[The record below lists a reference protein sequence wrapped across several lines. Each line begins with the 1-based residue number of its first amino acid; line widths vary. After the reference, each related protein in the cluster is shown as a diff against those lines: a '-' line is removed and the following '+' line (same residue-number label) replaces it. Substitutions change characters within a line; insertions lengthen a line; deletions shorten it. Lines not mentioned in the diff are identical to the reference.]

1 MSHIAKEDRAYMK
14 RHALIHSLYNE
25 IENKVKTLSHEVKE
39 NPGLRP
45 VLDRYIEHIK
55 SRQEEARALQEYFH
69 FLLQSLYSMDKDKDN
84 DKDKSPSVTPG
95 PKKHAHSS
103 KIIKQLQVDEKAI
116 LFELDKWTEKTK
128 NAMIPPPKT

>member
-1 MSHIAKEDRAYMK
+1 MSHIAKEDRAHMK
-14 RHALIHSLYNE
+14 RHALIQSLNDE

-55 SRQEEARALQEYFH
+55 SRQDEARALQEYFH
-69 FLLQSLYSMDKDKDN
+69 FLLQSLYNLEKDKDN
-84 DKDKSPSVTPG
+84 SPPLVPG
-95 PKKHAHSS
+95 PKKHSHSHSS

-128 NAMIPPPKT
+128 AR

>member
-1 MSHIAKEDRAYMK
+1 MSHIAKEDRAHMK
-14 RHALIHSLYNE
+14 RHALIHSLYDE

-45 VLDRYIEHIK
+45 ILDRYTEHVK
-55 SRQEEARALQEYFH
+55 SRQDEARALPEYFH
-69 FLLQSLYSMDKDKDN
+69 FLLQSLYTIEKDKDKDKDKDN
-84 DKDKSPSVTPG
+84 SHPVVPG
-95 PKKHAHSS
+95 PKKHSSHSS

-128 NAMIPPPKT
+128 AR

>member
-1 MSHIAKEDRAYMK
+1 MSHIAKDDRAHMK
-14 RHALIHSLYNE
+14 RHALIHSLYDE

-45 VLDRYIEHIK
+45 VLDRYVEHIK
-55 SRQEEARALQEYFH
+55 SRQDEARALQEYFH
-69 FLLQSLYSMDKDKDN
+69 FLLQSLYTIDKDKDKDKDKDN
-84 DKDKSPSVTPG
+84 SHHLVPEHVSG
-95 PKKHAHSS
+95 SKKHSSHSS

-128 NAMIPPPKT
+128 TR

>member
-1 MSHIAKEDRAYMK
+1 MSHIAKDDRAHMK
-14 RHALIHSLYNE
+14 RHALIHSLYDE

-45 VLDRYIEHIK
+45 ILDRYIEHIK
-55 SRQEEARALQEYFH
+55 SRQDEARALQEYFH
-69 FLLQSLYSMDKDKDN
+69 FLLQSLYTI
-84 DKDKSPSVTPG
+84 DKSHPVVPG
-95 PKKHAHSS
+95 PKKHSHSS

-128 NAMIPPPKT
+128 AR

>member
-1 MSHIAKEDRAYMK
+1 MSHIAKEDRAHMK
-14 RHALIHSLYNE
+14 RHALIHSLYDE

-45 VLDRYIEHIK
+45 ILNRYIEHIK

-69 FLLQSLYSMDKDKDN
+69 FLLQSLYTIDKDN
-84 DKDKSPSVTPG
+84 SPPLVPGPG
-95 PKKHAHSS
+95 PKKHSSHSS

-116 LFELDKWTEKTK
+116 LFELDKWTEITEKTK
-128 NAMIPPPKT
+128 I

>member
-1 MSHIAKEDRAYMK
+1 MSHIAKEDRAHMK
-14 RHALIHSLYNE
+14 RHALIHSLYDE

-45 VLDRYIEHIK
+45 ILDRYTEHVK
-55 SRQEEARALQEYFH
+55 SRQDEARALQEYFH
-69 FLLQSLYSMDKDKDN
+69 FLLQSLYTIEKDKDKD
-84 DKDKSPSVTPG
+84 DSHPLVPR
-95 PKKHAHSS
+95 PKKHSHSHSS

-128 NAMIPPPKT
+128 AR

>member
-1 MSHIAKEDRAYMK
+1 MSHIAKDDRAHMK
-14 RHALIHSLYNE
+14 RHALIHSLYDE

-45 VLDRYIEHIK
+45 VLDRYIEHVK
-55 SRQEEARALQEYFH
+55 SRQDEARALQEYFH
-69 FLLQSLYSMDKDKDN
+69 FLLQSLYTIEKDKDKD
-84 DKDKSPSVTPG
+84 DSHPLVPR
-95 PKKHAHSS
+95 PKKHSHSHSS

-128 NAMIPPPKT
+128 AR

>member
-1 MSHIAKEDRAYMK
+1 MSHIAKEDRAHMK
-14 RHALIHSLYNE
+14 RHALIHSLYDE

-45 VLDRYIEHIK
+45 VLDRYIEHVK
-55 SRQEEARALQEYFH
+55 SRQDEARALQEYFH
-69 FLLQSLYSMDKDKDN
+69 FLLQSLYTIDKDKDKDKDKDN
-84 DKDKSPSVTPG
+84 SHPVVPGPG
-95 PKKHAHSS
+95 PKKHSHSHSS

-128 NAMIPPPKT
+128 AP

>member
-1 MSHIAKEDRAYMK
+1 MSHIAKEDRAHMK
-14 RHALIHSLYNE
+14 RHALIHSLYDE

-45 VLDRYIEHIK
+45 VLDRYVEHIK

-69 FLLQSLYSMDKDKDN
+69 FLLQSLYTI
-84 DKDKSPSVTPG
+84 DKSPPIAELAPG
-95 PKKHAHSS
+95 PKKHSSHSS

-128 NAMIPPPKT
+128 TR

>member
-1 MSHIAKEDRAYMK
+1 MSHIAKEDRAHMK
-14 RHALIHSLYNE
+14 RHALIHSLYDE

-45 VLDRYIEHIK
+45 VLDRYVEHIK
-55 SRQEEARALQEYFH
+55 SRQDEARALQEYFH
-69 FLLQSLYSMDKDKDN
+69 FLLQSLYTIDKDKD
-84 DKDKSPSVTPG
+84 KDESPPLVPGPG
-95 PKKHAHSS
+95 PKKHSSHSS

-128 NAMIPPPKT
+128 AP

>member
-1 MSHIAKEDRAYMK
+1 MSHIAKEDRAHMK
-14 RHALIHSLYNE
+14 RHALIHSLYDE

-55 SRQEEARALQEYFH
+55 SRQDEARALQEYFH
-69 FLLQSLYSMDKDKDN
+69 FLLQSLYTI
-84 DKDKSPSVTPG
+84 DKDKSPDVPG
-95 PKKHAHSS
+95 HKETKKHSS

-116 LFELDKWTEKTK
+116 LFELDKWTERTEKTK
-128 NAMIPPPKT
+128 TQ

>member
-1 MSHIAKEDRAYMK
+1 MSHIAKEDRAHMK
-14 RHALIHSLYNE
+14 RHALIQSLNDE

-55 SRQEEARALQEYFH
+55 SRQDEARALQEYFH
-69 FLLQSLYSMDKDKDN
+69 FLLQSLYNLEKDKDN
-84 DKDKSPSVTPG
+84 SPPLVPGPG
-95 PKKHAHSS
+95 PKKHSHSHSS

-128 NAMIPPPKT
+128 AR

>member
-1 MSHIAKEDRAYMK
+1 MSHIAKEDRSYMK
-14 RHALIHSLYNE
+14 RHALIQSLNDE

-39 NPGLRP
+39 NPGLRS

-55 SRQEEARALQEYFH
+55 SRQDEARALQEYFH
-69 FLLQSLYSMDKDKDN
+69 FLLQSLYTIEKDKDN
-84 DKDKSPSVTPG
+84 SHPVVAGPG
-95 PKKHAHSS
+95 PKKHSHSS

-128 NAMIPPPKT
+128 PR

>member
-1 MSHIAKEDRAYMK
+1 MSHIAKEDRAHMK
-14 RHALIHSLYNE
+14 RHALIHSLYDE

-45 VLDRYIEHIK
+45 VLDRYIEHVK
-55 SRQEEARALQEYFH
+55 SRQDEARALQEYFH
-69 FLLQSLYSMDKDKDN
+69 FLLQSLYTIEKDKY
-84 DKDKSPSVTPG
+84 KDDSHPLVPG
-95 PKKHAHSS
+95 PKKHSHSS

-128 NAMIPPPKT
+128 AR

>member
-1 MSHIAKEDRAYMK
+1 MSHIAKEDRAHMK
-14 RHALIHSLYNE
+14 RHALIHSLYDE

-69 FLLQSLYSMDKDKDN
+69 FLLQSLYTIDKDTDN
-84 DKDKSPSVTPG
+84 SHPVVPGPGPG
-95 PKKHAHSS
+95 PKKHSSHSS

-128 NAMIPPPKT
+128 AR

>member
-1 MSHIAKEDRAYMK
+1 MSHIAKEDRAHMK
-14 RHALIHSLYNE
+14 RHALIHSLYDE

-45 VLDRYIEHIK
+45 VLDRYVEHVK
-55 SRQEEARALQEYFH
+55 SRQDEARALQEYFH
-69 FLLQSLYSMDKDKDN
+69 FLLQSLYTI
-84 DKDKSPSVTPG
+84 DKSPPEHVPG
-95 PKKHAHSS
+95 PKKNSS

-128 NAMIPPPKT
+128 TR

>member
-1 MSHIAKEDRAYMK
+1 MSHIAKEDRAHMK
-14 RHALIHSLYNE
+14 RHALIHSLYDE

-45 VLDRYIEHIK
+45 VLDRYIEHVK
-55 SRQEEARALQEYFH
+55 SRQDEARALQEYFH
-69 FLLQSLYSMDKDKDN
+69 FLLQSLYTIDKDKDT
-84 DKDKSPSVTPG
+84 SHPVVPGPG
-95 PKKHAHSS
+95 PKKHSS

-128 NAMIPPPKT
+128 AR

>member
-1 MSHIAKEDRAYMK
+1 MSHIAKEDRAHMK
-14 RHALIHSLYNE
+14 RHTLIHSLYDE

-45 VLDRYIEHIK
+45 ILDRYIEHIK
-55 SRQEEARALQEYFH
+55 SRQDEARALQEYFH
-69 FLLQSLYSMDKDKDN
+69 FLLQSLYTIEKDKDKD
-84 DKDKSPSVTPG
+84 DSTVVPR
-95 PKKHAHSS
+95 PKKHSHSS

-128 NAMIPPPKT
+128 AR

>member
-1 MSHIAKEDRAYMK
+1 MSHIAKEDRAHIK
-14 RHALIHSLYNE
+14 RHALIHSLYDE

-55 SRQEEARALQEYFH
+55 SRQDEARALQEYFH
-69 FLLQSLYSMDKDKDN
+69 FLLQSLYTIDKDKDT
-84 DKDKSPSVTPG
+84 SHTVVPG
-95 PKKHAHSS
+95 SKKHYHSS

-116 LFELDKWTEKTK
+116 LFELDKWTENTK
-128 NAMIPPPKT
+128 AR

>member
-1 MSHIAKEDRAYMK
+1 MSHIAKEDRAHMK
-14 RHALIHSLYNE
+14 RHALIHSLYDE

-45 VLDRYIEHIK
+45 VLDRYVEHIK
-55 SRQEEARALQEYFH
+55 SRQDEARALQEYFH
-69 FLLQSLYSMDKDKDN
+69 FLLQSLYTIDKDN
-84 DKDKSPSVTPG
+84 ANPVVPGPG
-95 PKKHAHSS
+95 PKKHSSHSS

-128 NAMIPPPKT
+128 AR

>member
-1 MSHIAKEDRAYMK
+1 MSHIANEDRAHMK
-14 RHALIHSLYNE
+14 RHALIHSLYDE

-55 SRQEEARALQEYFH
+55 SRQEEARALQEDFH
-69 FLLQSLYSMDKDKDN
+69 FLLQSLYTIEKDKDKD
-84 DKDKSPSVTPG
+84 DSPPLVPGPG
-95 PKKHAHSS
+95 PKKHSHSHSS

-128 NAMIPPPKT
+128 AR

>member
-1 MSHIAKEDRAYMK
+1 MSHIAKEDRAHMK
-14 RHALIHSLYNE
+14 RHALIHSLYDE

-45 VLDRYIEHIK
+45 VLDRYIEHVK
-55 SRQEEARALQEYFH
+55 SRQDEARALQEYFH
-69 FLLQSLYSMDKDKDN
+69 FLLQSLYTIEKDKDN
-84 DKDKSPSVTPG
+84 SPVVPG
-95 PKKHAHSS
+95 HKKHSHSHSS

-128 NAMIPPPKT
+128 AR